1 MFNRSSLKI
10 LDLTNKEEELFCFL
24 LDNSEKLGS
33 EFNVHQVSCLHYIES
48 KACYEKLYEK
58 SLLKKPRRGIY
69 SINVELL
76 NYLEQKAEDEKKR
89 LEELYKQEKETNR
102 KLCAWFCR
110 IFFIPMILL
119 GALVCIISPIYGSI
133 SILIGVFEFIYSHK
147 YFKKDKKKDE

>member
-1 MFNRSSLKI
+1 MFNKEI
-10 LDLTNKEEELFCFL
+10 FEVLDLTDKEEELLCFI

-58 SLLKKPRRGIY
+58 GLLKKPRRGIY

-76 NYLEQKAEDEKKR
+76 NYLEQKAEDD
-89 LEELYKQEKETNR
+89 EELYKQEKEANR
-102 KLCAWFCR
+102 KFCAWFCR
-110 IFFIPMILL
+110 MFFIPMILF
-119 GALVCIISPIYGSI
+119 GALVCIISPICGSI
-133 SILIGVFEFIYSHK
+133 SILIGVFEFFYSHK